1 MGGFIPLIFLLELII
16 KSMDNLFDI
25 CVELLKWLGGV
36 VNLSYK
42 EINIWVFVIIEPI
55 IFILMLIWILRLKS
69 KNFPSD
75 YLHSSWRDYLYW
87 DSILE
92 RD

>member
-1 MGGFIPLIFLLELII
+1 
-16 KSMDNLFDI
+16 MDNLFDI

-55 IFILMLIWILRLKS
+55 IFILMLVWIIRLKS
-69 KNFPSD
+69 KINK
-75 YLHSSWRDYLYW
+75 LKIIKNGRKKTIHG
-87 DSILE
+87 
-92 RD
+92 

>member
-69 KNFPSD
+69 KINK
-75 YLHSSWRDYLYW
+75 LKN
-87 DSILE
+87 
-92 RD
+92 

>member
-1 MGGFIPLIFLLELII
+1 
-16 KSMDNLFDI
+16 MDNLFDI

-55 IFILMLIWILRLKS
+55 IFILMLVWIIRLKI
-69 KNFPSD
+69 KINK
-75 YLHSSWRDYLYW
+75 LK
-87 DSILE
+87 II
-92 RD
+92 

>member
-1 MGGFIPLIFLLELII
+1 
-16 KSMDNLFDI
+16 MDNLFDI

-55 IFILMLIWILRLKS
+55 IFILMLVWIIRLKIKINKL
-69 KNFPSD
+69 KNN
-75 YLHSSWRDYLYW
+75 
-87 DSILE
+87 
-92 RD
+92 

>member
-1 MGGFIPLIFLLELII
+1 
-16 KSMDNLFDI
+16 MDNLFDI

-55 IFILMLIWILRLKS
+55 IFILMLVWIIRLKS
-69 KNFPSD
+69 KINK
-75 YLHSSWRDYLYW
+75 LKNN
-87 DSILE
+87 
-92 RD
+92 

>member
-69 KNFPSD
+69 KINK
-75 YLHSSWRDYLYW
+75 LK
-87 DSILE
+87 I
-92 RD
+92 

>member
-55 IFILMLIWILRLKS
+55 IFILMLVWILRLKS
-69 KNFPSD
+69 KINK
-75 YLHSSWRDYLYW
+75 LK
-87 DSILE
+87 I
-92 RD
+92 

>member
-55 IFILMLIWILRLKS
+55 IFILMLVWILRLKS
-69 KNFPSD
+69 KINK
-75 YLHSSWRDYLYW
+75 LKN
-87 DSILE
+87 
-92 RD
+92 

>member
-1 MGGFIPLIFLLELII
+1 
-16 KSMDNLFDI
+16 MDNLFDI

-55 IFILMLIWILRLKS
+55 IFILMLVWIIRLKS
-69 KNFPSD
+69 KINK
-75 YLHSSWRDYLYW
+75 LKIIKNGRKKTIHW
-87 DSILE
+87 
-92 RD
+92 